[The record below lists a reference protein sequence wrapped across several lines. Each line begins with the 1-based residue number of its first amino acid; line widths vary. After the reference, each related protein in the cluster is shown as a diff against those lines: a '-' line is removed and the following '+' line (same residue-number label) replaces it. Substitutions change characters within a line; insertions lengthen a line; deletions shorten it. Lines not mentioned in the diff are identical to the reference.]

1 MQLQG
6 RKEQLEGELRRVNNE
21 INAAEDELSGQS
33 LKQEAFALQVTSAW
47 ISEDEDLQL
56 QLHILCSAC
65 SAAGCQKAPSWS

>member
-33 LKQEAFALQVTSAW
+33 LKQEAFALQVMFAW
-47 ISEDEDLQL
+47 IPEDENLQL
-56 QLHILCSAC
+56 QLHIFCSMC
-65 SAAGCQKAPSWS
+65 TAASRQKPPC